1 LSQTAKK
8 REKVMTKLDSDA
20 ERLIELA
27 TEARRRAYAPYSRY
41 RVGAAVQAED
51 GRRFTGANLEN
62 AVYPLTICAE
72 RAAIACAV
80 SAGVRR
86 IVALAVVT
94 SNGGSPCGSCRQVM
108 REFGT
113 PEMRVLIGTPDGEY
127 RERRLQELL
136 PESFSSEDLDPAEAN
151 DA

>member
-1 LSQTAKK
+1 MTENDLDAK
-8 REKVMTKLDSDA
+8 
-20 ERLIELA
+20 RLIELA
-27 TEARRRAYAPYSRY
+27 TEARERAYAPYSHY

-80 SAGVRR
+80 GAGVRR
-86 IVALAVVT
+86 IVVLAVVT
-94 SNGGSPCGSCRQVM
+94 SNGGAPCGSCRQVM
-108 REFGT
+108 QEFGA

-127 RERRLQELL
+127 RERTLQELL
-136 PESFSSEDLDPAEAN
+136 PESFSSNDLDPTEAT